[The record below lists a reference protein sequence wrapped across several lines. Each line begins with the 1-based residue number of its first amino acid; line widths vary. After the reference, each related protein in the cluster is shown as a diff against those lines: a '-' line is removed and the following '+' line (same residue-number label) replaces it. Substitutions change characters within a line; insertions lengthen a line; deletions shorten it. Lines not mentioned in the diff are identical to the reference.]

1 VNESPTPAPTPPAAP
16 RKSFPRTL
24 VAAVAIAAVGAG
36 AGVGA
41 YAIADSGSSPAP
53 AAAPVAASTVAPVA
67 LKNSTSLISLYKK
80 TEPGVVDIT
89 VTTTASNEGFGG
101 FGGGSGSGGSGSGG
115 SSTAKAEGT
124 GIVYDSKGDIVTN
137 EHVVDGATSIVVK
150 FWNGKTAKA
159 TLVGADKNN
168 DLAIIKVDPS
178 ATSLTPLAFG
188 DSNAV
193 QTGESVFAIGSPFG
207 LTESLSTGVVSAT
220 GRQIESPGN
229 TTIANAIQTDAAIN
243 HGNSGGP
250 LLDAEGAVI
259 GINAQIE
266 SDSGGN
272 DGVGFAIPANTVK
285 KVAASLI
292 AGQKVANPFIGITIE
307 DAPNGGA
314 QIGKITANSPAATA
328 GLQSGDVIT
337 AIDSTPVTS
346 VSDLVNAVAADSV
359 GQKVTLTITRGDASQ
374 TVDVTLGA
382 TSSS

>member
-1 VNESPTPAPTPPAAP
+1 VNESPTPAPESAPAP

-53 AAAPVAASTVAPVA
+53 TAAPITATVAPVA

-80 TEPGVVDIT
+80 AEPGVVDIT

-101 FGGGSGSGGSGSGG
+101 FGGGSSGSGSSG

-178 ATSLTPLAFG
+178 STSLTPLAFG

-220 GRQIESPGN
+220 GRQIESPAN

-250 LLDAEGAVI
+250 LLNAEGNVI

-272 DGVGFAIPANTVK
+272 DGVGFAIPANTIK

-292 AGQKVANPFIGITIE
+292 AGQKVATPFIGITIE
-307 DAPNGGA
+307 DAANGGA

-328 GLQSGDVIT
+328 GLQAGDVIT

-346 VSDLVNAVAADSV
+346 VSDLVNAVSADAV
-359 GQKVTLTITRGDASQ
+359 GQKVTLTITRGDSSQ
-374 TVDVTLGA
+374 TIPVTLGA
-382 TSSS
+382 MS

>member
-1 VNESPTPAPTPPAAP
+1 VKDSPTPAPVPPDAP

-24 VAAVAIAAVGAG
+24 VAAVAIAAVGVG

-41 YAIADSGSSPAP
+41 YAIADSGNSPAP
-53 AAAPVAASTVAPVA
+53 AAAPLAGTVAPVA

-89 VTTTASNEGFGG
+89 VTTTTSNEGFGG
-101 FGGGSGSGGSGSGG
+101 FGGGSGSSG

-220 GRQIESPGN
+220 GRQIESPAN

-250 LLDAEGAVI
+250 LLNADGNVI

-266 SDSGGN
+266 SDSGAN

-292 AGQKVANPFIGITIE
+292 SGQKVANPFIGITIQ

-328 GLQSGDVIT
+328 GLQSGDIIT

-346 VSDLVNAVAADSV
+346 VSDLVNAVSADSV
-359 GQKVTLTITRGDASQ
+359 GQKVTLTITRSGASQ

>member
-1 VNESPTPAPTPPAAP
+1 MNETPTQESAPAP
-16 RKSFPRTL
+16 RKNRTL
-24 VAAVAIAAVGAG
+24 AAAVAIAAIGAG

-41 YAIADSGSSPAP
+41 YAIVDSGGSSAP
-53 AAAPVAASTVAPVA
+53 AAAPIAATVSPVA

-80 TEPGVVDIT
+80 TETGVVDIT
-89 VTTTASNEGFGG
+89 VTTSSSNEGFGG
-101 FGGGSGSGGSGSGG
+101 FG
-115 SSTAKAEGT
+115 SSSSAKAEGT

-137 EHVVDGATSIVVK
+137 EHVIDGATSIVVK

-178 ATSLTPLAFG
+178 ATTLTPLSFG
-188 DSNAV
+188 NSNDV

-220 GRQIESPGN
+220 GRQIESPAN

-250 LLDAEGAVI
+250 LLNAAGNVI
-259 GINAQIE
+259 GITAQIE

-272 DGVGFAIPANTVK
+272 DGVGFAIPSNTIT
-285 KVAASLI
+285 KVAGSLI
-292 AGQKVANPFIGITIE
+292 SGQKIATPFIGVTIE
-307 DAPNGGA
+307 DAANGGA
-314 QIGKITANSPAATA
+314 QIGKVSANSPASTA
-328 GLQSGDVIT
+328 GLQAGDVIT

-359 GQKVTLTITRGDASQ
+359 GQKVTLTITRGGASQ
-374 TVDVTLGA
+374 SVQVTLGA
-382 TSSS
+382 TSS

>member
-1 VNESPTPAPTPPAAP
+1 VNESPTPAPEPTPAA
-16 RKSFPRTL
+16 RKTFPRTF

-36 AGVGA
+36 AGIGA
-41 YAIADSGSSPAP
+41 YAIADSGGSPAP
-53 AAAPVAASTVAPVA
+53 AAAPVVATVSPFA

-101 FGGGSGSGGSGSGG
+101 FGGGGSSGSSAS
-115 SSTAKAEGT
+115 KAEGT
-124 GIVYDSKGDIVTN
+124 GIVYDAKGDIVTN
-137 EHVVDGATSIVVK
+137 EHVIDGATSIVVK

-178 ATSLTPLAFG
+178 ATTLTPLSFG

-220 GRQIESPGN
+220 GRQIESPAN

-250 LLDAEGAVI
+250 LLDSAGNVI

-272 DGVGFAIPANTVK
+272 DGVGFAIPANTIK
-285 KVAASLI
+285 KVATSLI

-307 DAPNGGA
+307 DAASGGA
-314 QIGKITANSPAATA
+314 QIGKVTAGSPAATA
-328 GLQSGDVIT
+328 GLQAGDVIT

-374 TVDVTLGA
+374 TIPVTLGA
-382 TSSS
+382 ASSSS